1 VVADSAQFSTAMSEL
16 ADPSCV
22 GTALTLQTGLGFLLT
37 IGSIRLLP
45 VVQDAHGWG
54 LAFAMLAIGP
64 ALGTLAMMRLRQL
77 PEAAQMSSG
86 NR

>member
-1 VVADSAQFSTAMSEL
+1 MSEL
-16 ADPSCV
+16 ADPGYV

-45 VVQDAHGWG
+45 IIQESQGWG

-64 ALGTLAMMRLRQL
+64 ALGTLAMLRLRQL
-77 PEAAQMSSG
+77 PEAVRMSSG